1 MKVLG
6 EKVLVCLC
14 CILLKKPVDKEIM
27 AFPENESH
35 VLFVAV
41 FEGFDV

>member
-27 AFPENESH
+27 AFPVIESY
-35 VLFVAV
+35 VTFVAV
-41 FEGFDV
+41 FDV

>member
-14 CILLKKPVDKEIM
+14 CILLKKPVDKEM
-27 AFPENESH
+27 MTFAENESY
-35 VLFVAV
+35 VTFVAV
-41 FEGFDV
+41 FHV